1 MDVVTAE
8 EMRAFDRDT
17 IERLGIPAI
26 ALMENAGR
34 AIAEEVIALCR
45 RRASV
50 AGVPGGGAW
59 GAGAGAVGGGAK
71 WNGTGTAGGG
81 VWSDEAGVLGD
92 EARWNGAG
100 VAGAGAGAGASVN
113 GAPGD
118 GFGTVGGGVQSNE
131 AGVLGGMMQW
141 NGAGVA
147 GAGAGS
153 GGAGALSGRGAPG
166 FGADAAGFSVS
177 GDAALTLP
185 AAGGEHW
192 LVLAGKGNN
201 GGDGLAAARHLREAG
216 IAVTLVYAAAPESL
230 AGEAA
235 LQRDAAA
242 AMGIPAVVYGRDALD
257 LAACSGIVD
266 ALLGTGSA
274 GAPRGA
280 YAELIAAANASG
292 RAIVSADIP
301 SGLDADTGETHE
313 PCIHAS
319 VTVCLAFLKRGL
331 LQYPGAQAAGRVVV
345 RSIGIPAALAREGGV
360 QVSLLTPE
368 VLTARLKVD
377 LARRRSPEGH
387 KGTYGHVLLAAGS
400 LRMSG
405 AGLLS
410 ARAALRAGCGLVTW
424 ALPEKLLPYVI
435 GSVPELMLA
444 PVTGGDGEWN
454 AGTAAEVLR
463 LSASRD
469 CIAIGPGLGRFE
481 GDAEWLRRLWE
492 ETDGPMVIDADA
504 LNILADTG
512 YRSWSRRHPVI
523 LTPHPGEMARLAGI
537 STAEVQRDRIG
548 IALSYAVQHGVI
560 LVLKGAHTVIATPE
574 GQAYINI
581 TGHPGMGTGGAGDV
595 LTGIISGLLAQ
606 GLEADQAAAFGVYLH
621 GLAGERAARKRDH
634 PSALIAGDIIE
645 AL

>member
-8 EMRAFDRDT
+8 QMRALDRET

-34 AIAEEVIALCR
+34 AIAEEVIAFCKR
-45 RRASV
+45 R
-50 AGVPGGGAW
+50 GVLAGGALR
-59 GAGAGAVGGGAK
+59 GAGAVGGMAGEGGALR
-71 WNGTGTAGGG
+71 GAGAVGGMAGEGGALRGAGAAGGLAEGDRAGVPGQTGGG
-81 VWSDEAGVLGD
+81 VSGGAQLGAGMTSGIAED
-92 EARWNGAG
+92 GRAEWGGAG
-100 VAGAGAGAGASVN
+100 VPMQADGAA
-113 GAPGD
+113 
-118 GFGTVGGGVQSNE
+118 
-131 AGVLGGMMQW
+131 
-141 NGAGVA
+141 
-147 GAGAGS
+147 
-153 GGAGALSGRGAPG
+153 R
-166 FGADAAGFSVS
+166 GFSVS
-177 GDAALTLP
+177 ADAALTLP

-242 AMGIPAVVYGRDALD
+242 ALGLPAAVWGREAVDFT
-257 LAACSGIVD
+257 ACSGIVD

-292 RAIVSADIP
+292 RPVVSADIP
-301 SGLDADTGETHE
+301 SGLDADTGQTHE
-313 PCIHAS
+313 PCIHAA

-331 LQYPGAQAAGRVVV
+331 VQYPGAGAAGQVVV
-345 RSIGIPAALAREGGV
+345 RSIGIPAALARESGV
-360 QVSLLTPE
+360 PASLLTPE
-368 VLTARLKVD
+368 VLRTQLQVD
-377 LARRRSPEGH
+377 VSRRRSPEGH

-424 ALPEKLLPYVI
+424 ALPEGLLPYVI
-435 GSVPELMLA
+435 GAAPELMLA
-444 PVTGGDGEWN
+444 PVSGGSGEWM
-454 AGTAAEVLR
+454 AGTEAEVLR

-469 CIAIGPGLGRFE
+469 CLALGPGLGRFKGE
-481 GDAEWLRRLWE
+481 TEWLRRLWE
-492 ETDGPMVIDADA
+492 GTELPLIVDADA
-504 LNILADTG
+504 LNILADAD
-512 YRSWSRRHPVI
+512 YSSWSRRHPVI

-548 IALSYAVQHGVI
+548 LALSYAVEHGVA

-574 GQAYINI
+574 GRAYINI

-595 LTGIISGLLAQ
+595 LTGMIAGLLAQ
-606 GLEADQAAAFGVYLH
+606 GLDAAQAAAFGVYLH
-621 GLAGERAARKRDH
+621 GLAGERAARKREH
-634 PSALIAGDIIE
+634 PAALIAGDIID

>member
-8 EMRAFDRDT
+8 EMRAFDRET

-45 RRASV
+45 RRGAGAGGGIGSTDAEGRCYGAGSV
-50 AGVPGGGAW
+50 GGVGGGRQSYGAGVVGGGGRGTQSY
-59 GAGAGAVGGGAK
+59 GAGLAGGESEGTQSYAAGVGGGIGSTDVEGRCYGAGSVGSAGGGRGGTQSYGAGAVGGGGE
-71 WNGTGTAGGG
+71 GTRSYAAGGP
-81 VWSDEAGVLGD
+81 A
-92 EARWNGAG
+92 
-100 VAGAGAGAGASVN
+100 
-113 GAPGD
+113 
-118 GFGTVGGGVQSNE
+118 VQ
-131 AGVLGGMMQW
+131 
-141 NGAGVA
+141 
-147 GAGAGS
+147 
-153 GGAGALSGRGAPG
+153 PP
-166 FGADAAGFSVS
+166 GFSVS
-177 GDAALTLP
+177 ADPALTLT

-242 AMGIPAVVYGRDALD
+242 AMGIPAAVYGRDAVD
-257 LAACSGIVD
+257 LAACSGIID

-292 RAIVSADIP
+292 RPIVSADIP

-331 LQYPGAQAAGRVVV
+331 LQYPGARAAGQVVV
-345 RSIGIPAALAREGGV
+345 RSIGIPAALARESGV
-360 QVSLLTPE
+360 PVSLLTPE
-368 VLTARLKVD
+368 VLRTRLQVD
-377 LARRRSPEGH
+377 VSRRRSPEGH

-405 AGLLS
+405 AGLLC

-424 ALPEKLLPYVI
+424 ALPDKLLPYVI
-435 GSVPELMLA
+435 GCAPELMLA
-444 PVTGGDGEWN
+444 PVSGGDGEWN
-454 AGTAAEVLR
+454 AGTAAEVLQ
-463 LSASRD
+463 LSGSRD
-469 CIAIGPGLGRFE
+469 CIAVGPGLGRFE
-481 GDAEWLRRLWE
+481 GDTDWLRRLWE
-492 ETDGPMVIDADA
+492 ETESPLILDADA
-504 LNILADTG
+504 LNILADADYG
-512 YRSWSRRHPVI
+512 SWTRRHPVI
-523 LTPHPGEMARLAGI
+523 LTPHPGEMARLAGT
-537 STAEVQRDRIG
+537 STARVQRDRIG
-548 IALSYAVQHGVI
+548 LALSYAAAHGVI

-574 GQAYINI
+574 GQAYVNI

-606 GLEADQAAAFGVYLH
+606 GLDAAQAAAFGVYLH
-621 GLAGERAARKRDH
+621 GLAGERAARKRDN
-634 PSALIAGDIIE
+634 PAALIAGDIIE

>member
-8 EMRAFDRDT
+8 QMRALDRDT

-34 AIAEEVIALCR
+34 AIAEEVIAFCKR
-45 RRASV
+45 R
-50 AGVPGGGAW
+50 
-59 GAGAGAVGGGAK
+59 GAG
-71 WNGTGTAGGG
+71 G
-81 VWSDEAGVLGD
+81 V
-92 EARWNGAG
+92 
-100 VAGAGAGAGASVN
+100 
-113 GAPGD
+113 D
-118 GFGTVGGGVQSNE
+118 G
-131 AGVLGGMMQW
+131 
-141 NGAGVA
+141 
-147 GAGAGS
+147 GAGS
-153 GGAGALSGRGAPG
+153 GLAGEGGSGGAQRHGAGGWLAGEGSGGGAR
-166 FGADAAGFSVS
+166 GFSVS
-177 GDAALTLP
+177 ADAALTLP
-185 AAGGEHW
+185 GAGGEHW

-242 AMGIPAVVYGRDALD
+242 ALGVPAAVWGRDAVD
-257 LAACSGIVD
+257 LTACSGIVD

-292 RAIVSADIP
+292 RPIVSADIP
-301 SGLDADTGETHE
+301 SGLDADTGQTHE
-313 PCIHAS
+313 PCIHAA

-331 LQYPGAQAAGRVVV
+331 VQYPGAGAAGQVVV
-345 RSIGIPAALAREGGV
+345 RSIGIPAALARESGV
-360 QVSLLTPE
+360 QASLLTPE
-368 VLTARLKVD
+368 TLRTQLQVD
-377 LARRRSPEGH
+377 VSRRRSPEGH

-424 ALPEKLLPYVI
+424 ALPEGLLPHII
-435 GSVPELMLA
+435 GAAPELMLA
-444 PVTGGDGEWN
+444 PVSGGSGEWIN
-454 AGTAAEVLR
+454 GTDAEVLR

-469 CIAIGPGLGRFE
+469 CLALGPGLGRFK
-481 GDAEWLRRLWE
+481 GDTEWLRRLWE
-492 ETDGPMVIDADA
+492 GTGVPLIVDADA
-504 LNILADTG
+504 LNILADADYG
-512 YRSWSRRHPVI
+512 AWSRRHPVI
-523 LTPHPGEMARLAGI
+523 LTPHPGEMARLAGT
-537 STAEVQRDRIG
+537 SAAEVQRDRIG
-548 IALSYAVQHGVI
+548 LALSFARQHRVI

-574 GQAYINI
+574 GRAYINI

-595 LTGIISGLLAQ
+595 LTGMIAGLLAQ
-606 GLEADQAAAFGVYLH
+606 GLDAAQAAAFGVYLH
-621 GLAGERAARKRDH
+621 GLAGERAARKREH
-634 PSALIAGDIIE
+634 PAALIAGDIIE

>member
-8 EMRAFDRDT
+8 EMRAFDRET

-45 RRASV
+45 RRG
-50 AGVPGGGAW
+50 AGAGGGTGSTAAEERSF
-59 GAGAGAVGGGAK
+59 GAGAVGGAGGGSGGTLSYGAGAVGGGSGGE
-71 WNGTGTAGGG
+71 GTQ
-81 VWSDEAGVLGD
+81 SY
-92 EARWNGAG
+92 
-100 VAGAGAGAGASVN
+100 
-113 GAPGD
+113 APG
-118 GFGTVGGGVQSNE
+118 GPAIQ
-131 AGVLGGMMQW
+131 
-141 NGAGVA
+141 
-147 GAGAGS
+147 
-153 GGAGALSGRGAPG
+153 PP
-166 FGADAAGFSVS
+166 GFSVS
-177 GDAALTLP
+177 ADPALTLT

-242 AMGIPAVVYGRDALD
+242 AMGIPAVVYGRDAVD

-292 RAIVSADIP
+292 RLIVSADIP

-313 PCIHAS
+313 PCIHAA

-331 LQYPGAQAAGRVVV
+331 LQYPGAGAAGQVVV
-345 RSIGIPAALAREGGV
+345 RSIGIPAALARESGV
-360 QVSLLTPE
+360 RVSLLTPE
-368 VLTARLKVD
+368 VLRTRLQVD
-377 LARRRSPEGH
+377 VSRRRSPEGH

-405 AGLLS
+405 AGLLC

-424 ALPEKLLPYVI
+424 ALPDKLLPYVI
-435 GSVPELMLA
+435 GCTPELMLA
-444 PVTGGDGEWN
+444 PVSGGDGEWN
-454 AGTAAEVLR
+454 AGTAAEVLQ
-463 LSASRD
+463 LSESRD
-469 CIAIGPGLGRFE
+469 CIAVGPGLGRFTE
-481 GDAEWLRRLWE
+481 DTDWLRRLWE
-492 ETDGPMVIDADA
+492 ETDSPLILDADA
-504 LNILADTG
+504 LNILADADYG
-512 YRSWSRRHPVI
+512 SWTRRHPVI
-523 LTPHPGEMARLAGI
+523 LTPHPGEMARLAGT
-537 STAEVQRDRIG
+537 STVQVQRDRIG
-548 IALSYAVQHGVI
+548 LALSYAAAHGVI
-560 LVLKGAHTVIATPE
+560 LVLKGAHTVIATPG
-574 GQAYINI
+574 GQAYVNI

-606 GLEADQAAAFGVYLH
+606 GLDAAQAATFGVYLH
-621 GLAGERAARKRDH
+621 GLAGERAARKRAN
-634 PSALIAGDIIE
+634 PAALIAGDIIE

>member
-8 EMRAFDRDT
+8 QMRALDRET

-34 AIAEEVIALCR
+34 AIAEEVIAFCKR
-45 RRASV
+45 R
-50 AGVPGGGAW
+50 
-59 GAGAGAVGGGAK
+59 
-71 WNGTGTAGGG
+71 
-81 VWSDEAGVLGD
+81 
-92 EARWNGAG
+92 GAG
-100 VAGAGAGAGASVN
+100 VADGMAEGTEACWREAGAAGGLGEGGGAQWSGAGSGMADGSGARWSGAV
-113 GAPGD
+113 GELAD
-118 GFGTVGGGVQSNE
+118 GRGHGSAGTVGGM
-131 AGVLGGMMQW
+131 AGE
-141 NGAGVA
+141 GAA
-147 GAGAGS
+147 
-153 GGAGALSGRGAPG
+153 R
-166 FGADAAGFSVS
+166 GFSVRA
-177 GDAALTLP
+177 DAALTLP

-242 AMGIPAVVYGRDALD
+242 AMAIPAAVWGRDAVD
-257 LAACSGIVD
+257 LTACSGIVD

-292 RAIVSADIP
+292 RPVVSADIP
-301 SGLDADTGETHE
+301 SGLDADTGQTHE
-313 PCIHAS
+313 PCIHAA

-331 LQYPGAQAAGRVVV
+331 VQYPGAGAAGQVVV

-360 QVSLLTPE
+360 QASLLTPE
-368 VLTARLKVD
+368 VLRTQLQVD
-377 LARRRSPEGH
+377 VSRRRSPEGH

-424 ALPEKLLPYVI
+424 ALPEALLPYVI
-435 GSVPELMLA
+435 GAAPELMLA
-444 PVTGGDGEWN
+444 PVPGGSGEWM
-454 AGTAAEVLR
+454 AGTDAEVLR

-469 CIAIGPGLGRFE
+469 CLALGPGLGRFQ
-481 GDAEWLRRLWE
+481 GDTEWLRRLWE
-492 ETDGPMVIDADA
+492 GTEVPLIIDADA
-504 LNILADTG
+504 LNILADADYG
-512 YRSWSRRHPVI
+512 AWSRRHPVI

-548 IALSYAVQHGVI
+548 LALSYAEQHGVT

-574 GQAYINI
+574 GRAYINI

-595 LTGIISGLLAQ
+595 LTGMIAGLLAQ
-606 GLEADQAAAFGVYLH
+606 GLNAAQAAAFGVYLH
-621 GLAGERAARKRDH
+621 GLAGERAARKREH
-634 PSALIAGDIIE
+634 PAALIAGDIIE